1 MRIFQL
7 LSAFL
12 LLIPVA
18 CSNNAPGHETSAV
31 CQGGGVACHDGQ
43 ERGGEGMGRGGMGG
57 GTGGG
62 MGM

>member
-12 LLIPVA
+12 LLILSA
-18 CSNNAPGHETSAV
+18 CSNNAPGRESSTA
-31 CQGGGVACHDGQ
+31 CQGGVACHDGQ
-43 ERGGEGMGRGGMGG
+43 EKGGEGMGRGGMGMG
-57 GTGGG
+57 GGG